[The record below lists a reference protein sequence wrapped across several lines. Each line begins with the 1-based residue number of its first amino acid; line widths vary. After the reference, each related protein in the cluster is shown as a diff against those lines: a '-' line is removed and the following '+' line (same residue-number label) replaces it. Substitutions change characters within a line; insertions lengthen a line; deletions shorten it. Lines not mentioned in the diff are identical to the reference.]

1 MTRQGPLAWNV
12 PIVDANG
19 QPTAEFMR
27 KWLEQ
32 TTINGTIPTDAAAVS
47 ALLDLIGKTRGALLE
62 RGASAWGIVV
72 PGANGTVLRSTGAGA
87 DPIWD
92 TISNV
97 LDTLSSTQGAII
109 YRGASGWVTLAPG
122 VAGQQLLT
130 GGPAANPAWGV
141 SSILSAASSFWIDSH
156 GDYWVAMVDPDGKV
170 VVDPI
175 TGDGV
180 YVKDPAFNLAAGSI
194 TLANTHV
201 LVGNAS
207 NVATD
212 VAVSGDAT
220 LANTGALTVTKTGGV
235 AFATSA
241 TTDTTNAAN
250 ITSGTLPNARIV
262 ALPNANLANS
272 AITLNGHSVSLGGS
286 LTLAPGDITLAN
298 THILVGNGSNVAVD
312 VALSGDATIANTGA
326 LTVTKTGGVAFGPFA
341 TGTDAANLTGTV
353 ASARISG
360 SYTGITAVGT
370 IATGVWNGTA
380 VDVAHGGTGQITL
393 TSHGVL
399 VGAGVSGVTQ
409 LAVGATNQVLRGATG
424 ADPAFGALV
433 NADLPTVTVAHGGTG
448 LATLTAHAV
457 QVGNGT
463 SNVTQLPVGTNGQ
476 LLIGQT
482 GADPAFTTVTGDV
495 TITSAGVMTI
505 GAAKITAAMLDTA
518 YLPLTS
524 AVAETVTFNGASFPA
539 SGALWSFTGVAAPDV
554 SGTSNVSYMIV
565 NVQDTGTNGVG
576 THLAM
581 QGLYNYNSS
590 GTAAAL
596 GGMRFDMRNVGGGTV
611 TSMSGVATILRS
623 TSSAGSIVTSG
634 FHYSAATPV
643 ISGGGT
649 MGTVKAFSASAQKVS
664 GVTTGIAYAS
674 DGASDYSYLA
684 GSLSIGK
691 TTAPVNAL
699 DVTGNVATTGVV
711 TSGYQRIVPATG
723 FSQTIS
729 NNVAM
734 LILKP
739 AAALATGTITM
750 PATPLDGQ
758 RVTIATSQT
767 ITALTLSPNAGQTIN
782 GTTTTLPANTSV
794 AFVYIATD
802 TAWYKL

>member
-448 LATLTAHAV
+448 LATLTAHTL

-463 SNVTQLPVGTNGQ
+463 SNVTQLAVGTNGQ

-482 GADPAFTTVTGDV
+482 GADPAFTSITGNV
-495 TITSAGVMTI
+495 TITVGGVTTI
-505 GAAKITAAMLDTA
+505 GAAAVTAAMLDTA
-518 YLPLTS
+518 YLPLTVT
-524 AVAETVTFNGASFPA
+524 AAQTLTFNTTLPA
-539 SGALWSFTGVAAPDV
+539 SGGLWTFSTAQAADAG
-554 SGTSNVSYMIV
+554 GTSNVNALQNNYQV
-565 NVQDTGTNGVG
+565 TGSANAG
-576 THLAM
+576 THLA
-581 QGLYNYNSS
+581 NSTIARWSSS
-590 GTAAAL
+590 GTATVME
-596 GGMRFDMRNVGGGTV
+596 GIRFDLRCDNGGTITTGDALTALIRATGASSVITSANAINVGAPVVNTGGAIGTAK
-611 TSMSGVATILRS
+611 GVKI
-623 TSSAGSIVTSG
+623 
-634 FHYSAATPV
+634 
-643 ISGGGT
+643 
-649 MGTVKAFSASAQKVS
+649 ASQKVT
-664 GVTTGIAYAS
+664 GVTTAVAVAS

-691 TTAPVNAL
+691 TTAPVQAL

-711 TSGYQRIVPATG
+711 TSGYQRITPATG